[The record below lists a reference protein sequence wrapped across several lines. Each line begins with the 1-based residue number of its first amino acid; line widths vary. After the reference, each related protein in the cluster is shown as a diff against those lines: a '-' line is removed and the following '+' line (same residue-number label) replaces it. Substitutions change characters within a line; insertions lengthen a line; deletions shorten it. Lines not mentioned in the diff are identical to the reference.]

1 LTAPRWSEVWEVD
14 FGNPI
19 GHEQAYKRP
28 ALVVSSDW
36 FNDTKA
42 GMHVVVPFSTTL
54 RKLGTHYRI
63 DPPEGGLDAPSM
75 AMVEQIRT
83 VSIER
88 FSTKRGA
95 IKAESMAEVSKRLKV
110 LLLMGSRTAA

>member
-1 LTAPRWSEVWEVD
+1 MAPRWSEVWEVD

-19 GHEQAYKRP
+19 GHEQANKRP

-42 GMHVVVPFSTTL
+42 NMHVVVPFSRTL

-75 AMVEQIRT
+75 AMIEQIRA
-83 VSIER
+83 VSLERFGAKRGSIEP
-88 FSTKRGA
+88 
-95 IKAESMAEVSKRLKV
+95 ESMVEVTKRLKV